1 MEDAMKSTNKILLV
15 LMVLACLFI
24 VGCDNPNGPAN
35 GGTQNGGS
43 GNNGNPTVKETWT
56 KITTFKG
63 LDGIW
68 ECTMEEEVEEEGIK
82 LKASATLGLKI
93 EGEKCS
99 QKQITVVDYTPIIEA
114 LAVEGE
120 ITADE
125 LWAEFVKSFV
135 EDKDWSFSYSEGK
148 PYTVTGTMDWQEA
161 DENDMFDGV
170 EVFVNNTKTKIK
182 AIESVPMYDEETWEP
197 VLDENGQPVME
208 KVTMIFVK
216 K

>member
-1 MEDAMKSTNKILLV
+1 MKSTNKIVLV

-43 GNNGNPTVKETWT
+43 SNTVKETWT

-68 ECTMEEEVEEEGIK
+68 ECTMEVEAEAEGIK

-99 QKQITVVDYTPIIEA
+99 QKQITVVDYTPMIEA
-114 LAVEGE
+114 MTEGSE
-120 ITADE
+120 DSADKV
-125 LWAEFVKSFV
+125 WASVKEYLKENFDPGDDSSCSF
-135 EDKDWSFSYSEGK
+135 SEGK
-148 PYTVTGTMDWQEA
+148 PYTMTESMDWQEV
-161 DENDMFDGV
+161 DEEDLFYDGV

-182 AIESVPMYDEETWEP
+182 AIESEPMYDEETGEP